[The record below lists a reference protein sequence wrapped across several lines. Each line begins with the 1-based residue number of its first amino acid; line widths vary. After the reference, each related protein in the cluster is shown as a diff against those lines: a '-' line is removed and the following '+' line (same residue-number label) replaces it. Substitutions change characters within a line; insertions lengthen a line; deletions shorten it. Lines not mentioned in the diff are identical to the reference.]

1 MLLAIGST
9 VCTIFGP
16 KILGQMTDTAVSDYG
31 TAIMQASGKIPDP
44 ETLSSALNWTKL
56 GNLALL
62 LIFLFIL
69 SGILNYIEGVLLSI
83 VSAHYAKKMRSR
95 ILDKISRLPISYF
108 DRHQFG
114 DTLSRMSN
122 DVSMVSNTL
131 TDVLS
136 RVISSVTM
144 LVGILIMMMTISFWL
159 SIIALVAVLFS
170 LIFVAL
176 VAKKSADL
184 LPLSTSDA
192 GQFKQYY

>member
-159 SIIALVAVLFS
+159 SIIALVAVPFS

-176 VAKKSADL
+176 VAKKRRPSSAL
-184 LPLSTSDA
+184 NKRRWA
-192 GQFKQYY
+192 V